1 MTSLK
6 SLSVATLMLAAT
18 AGFGADTSPE
28 PESRAAWFKEAK
40 FGMFIHWGL
49 YAQAGGVWKG
59 QKYFGIGEWLMNRA
73 KIPTKE
79 YETLAAQFN
88 PVQFDAKAW
97 VALAKA
103 AGMKYIV
110 ITSKHHDG
118 FAMFQSAA
126 SPYNIVD
133 ATPFGR
139 DPLKDLAQECQ
150 KQGIK
155 LGFYYSQWQDWHEP
169 GGAGNTWEFP
179 DSATRFDEYFNAKC
193 LPQVKELLSN
203 YGPLGLIWFDT
214 PGGMTKEQSLE
225 LLQLTRTLQPHCL
238 VSSRLGN
245 DVGDFT
251 DLGDHEMPSVVPE
264 GPWESLFTHNDSWGF
279 VPYDQNWRSTREL
292 VQMLVK
298 INAKGG
304 NFLLNVGPQSDGRMP
319 DASVQV
325 LRRVGEWTHRNA
337 EAIYG
342 TTASPFPP
350 LAWGECTA
358 KPNALYLH
366 VLTWPTDR
374 VLRIPGLSGEIRR
387 VSLLSSG
394 KKLPWQRAGTD
405 VLVTLPET
413 SPDDLVTV
421 IKLEHQPG
429 IQVDATCSLLPGL
442 ANTFEAVTANPAGKT
457 ILKKHS
463 WMQEFGNW
471 KHEQALVGWD
481 QPADA
486 VEWPVRIVAPGTYRL
501 TLVYSR
507 AGRSG
512 RHGRIDLGGQTLW
525 FEAQNTGTGSEHD
538 FVHPIGVVKL
548 LQVGRQ
554 SLRIAP
560 AEAGDELFQLRRVVV
575 EPFE

>member
-1 MTSLK
+1 
-6 SLSVATLMLAAT
+6 MLAAT
-18 AGFGADTSPE
+18 VGFGAGTPPE
-28 PESRAAWFKEAK
+28 SESRAAWFKEAK

-88 PVQFDAKAW
+88 PRQFDAKAW

-126 SPYNIVD
+126 SPFNIVD
-133 ATPFGR
+133 ATPFRR
-139 DPLKDLAQECQ
+139 DPLKELAQECQ

-179 DSATRFDEYFNAKC
+179 DSATRFDEYFKGKC
-193 LPQVKELLSN
+193 QPQVKELLSN

-214 PGGMTKEQSLE
+214 PGGMTRDQSLE
-225 LLQLTRTLQPHCL
+225 LLQLTRTLQPQCL

-251 DLGDHEMPSVVPE
+251 DLGDHEMPSVVPD

-325 LRRVGEWTHRNA
+325 LRRVGEWTHRHA

-342 TTASPFPP
+342 STASPFPP

-358 KPNALYLH
+358 KPGALYLH
-366 VLTWPTDR
+366 VLTWPADR
-374 VLRIPGLSGEIRR
+374 VLRIPGLTGEIRR

-413 SPDDLVTV
+413 PPDNLVTV

-429 IQVDATCSLLPGL
+429 MHVDPTRSLLPGL
-442 ANTFEAVTANPAGKT
+442 VNTFEAVTANPAGKT
-457 ILKKHS
+457 ALKKHS

-481 QPADA
+481 QPGDA
-486 VEWPVRIVAPGTYRL
+486 AEWPVRIVAPGTYRV

-507 AGRSG
+507 AGKSG
-512 RHGRIDLGGQTLW
+512 RHGRIDLAGQTLW

-538 FVHPIGVVKL
+538 FVHPIGVVNL
-548 LQVGRQ
+548 LQAGRQ